1 MTVVHN
7 YIHTCEQFLNLHVGS
22 GLGFVLYVC
31 LDLLFRVFVV
41 SINYFILVLLAFVVL
56 GLVSSVLSQQ
66 IGWEEHL

>member
-1 MTVVHN
+1 MTVVHK
-7 YIHTCEQFLNLHVGS
+7 YIHTCEQFLNLHV

-56 GLVSSVLSQQ
+56 GLISSVLSQQ